1 MAGNAQA
8 GTVLTRE
15 ERIEGALLGLFVG
28 DALGLGYHWY
38 YDFNLLEHDVGSW
51 VTDYLDPVVKSEHGC
66 RHISQYRLGQG
77 LRAGNYSQT
86 GQILF
91 LLLESI
97 VEQQCLDTAAF
108 GCRLDELLSE
118 LNGEALS
125 GRYSEGIVRDIW
137 QKRQQG
143 ITWNAL
149 ELPSDADTSL
159 GAQLC
164 AVLALLYDDP
174 RSLAEAADRL
184 LQVFYRDRYLR
195 ACQLVYALTVQALIQ
210 GTTLVELNETMTS
223 MSGNQEVMNR
233 VGSYGS
239 LQQPGLGQIAERPEM
254 VSVEP
259 AKYISLVFGLDCQ
272 VTHLLPAAY
281 YLLYRY
287 PDSFEMAILSASNGG
302 GENVARAALTGALAG
317 ALHGVN
323 AIPERFLH
331 KLENGTSIRSYA
343 QALAPLSATKV

>member
-1 MAGNAQA
+1 MAGNTQA

-15 ERIEGALLGLFVG
+15 ERMEGALLGLFVG

-38 YDFNLLEHDVGSW
+38 YDLNLLEHDVGSW

-66 RHISQYRLGQG
+66 RHISQYRLDQG

-91 LLLESI
+91 LLLESV
-97 VEQQCLDTAAF
+97 VEQQCLDISAF
-108 GCRLDELLSE
+108 GCRLDELMSE
-118 LNGEALS
+118 LNGESLS

-143 ITWNAL
+143 IAWNAPD
-149 ELPSDADTSL
+149 LPTDADTSL

-164 AVLALLYDDP
+164 VILAVLCDDP
-174 RSLAEAADRL
+174 CSLAEAADQL

-210 GTTLVELNETMTS
+210 GTTMVELNETMTS
-223 MSGNQEVMNR
+223 MSGNHEVMNR
-233 VGSYGS
+233 VGSYGL

-272 VTHLLPAAY
+272 VAHLLPAAY

-302 GENVARAALTGALAG
+302 GENVARAALTGALTG
-317 ALHGVN
+317 AFHGVS
-323 AIPERFLH
+323 AIPERFLY
-331 KLENGTSIRSYA
+331 KLENGADIRSYA
-343 QALAPLSATKV
+343 QALAQLSATGV

>member
-1 MAGNAQA
+1 MAGNIQA
-8 GTVLTRE
+8 GTVLSRE

-38 YDFNLLEHDVGSW
+38 YDLNLLEHDVGSW

-66 RHISQYRLGQG
+66 RHISQYRLEHG

-91 LLLESI
+91 LLLESV
-97 VEQQCLDTAAF
+97 VEQKSFDVAVFARALD
-108 GCRLDELLSE
+108 GLLSE
-118 LNGEALS
+118 LNGEPLS
-125 GRYSEGIVRDIW
+125 GRYTEGLVRDLW
-137 QKRQQG
+137 QKRRQG
-143 ITWNAL
+143 IDWNSP
-149 ELPSDADTSL
+149 ELPTDADTSL

-164 AVLALLYDDP
+164 VILAALCSDR

-184 LQVFYRDRYLR
+184 LKVLYRDHYLR
-195 ACQLVYALTVQALIQ
+195 ACQLVYALTVQSLIQ
-210 GTTLVELNETMTS
+210 GISLAELDETVTG
-223 MSGNQEVMNR
+223 MSGNPDVMGR

-259 AKYISLVFGLDCQ
+259 AKYISLVFGMDCQ

-287 PDSFEMAILSASNGG
+287 PDSFEMAILSASNSG
-302 GENVARAALTGALAG
+302 GENVARAALTGALVG
-317 ALHGVN
+317 AFHGVN

-331 KLENGTSIRSYA
+331 KLENGAAIRSYA
-343 QALAPLSATKV
+343 QALAQL